1 VWGVISFDL
10 NKEYLPALGLPVQ
23 LAGKQMAGE
32 DDIGVLRERSDSTKI
47 RLIKIFAHD
56 AALQMAFQCPPDV
69 TKDHLTLHALQAPIA
84 HSQ

>member
-1 VWGVISFDL
+1 M
-10 NKEYLPALGLPVQ
+10 LGLPVQ

-56 AALQMAFQCPPDV
+56 AALQMSFQWPPDL

-84 HSQ
+84 QSQ